1 MILQMENR
9 KFSKKLLFFSRRME
23 KYKFR
28 FLFDKFISSNGFKIF
43 LTKIKL
49 KKTRFLYRN
58 FQYDG

>member
-1 MILQMENR
+1 MIL